1 MDWVGFRAWPEC
13 GRQPVL
19 IAAELGVGSFHLSGG
34 LPCIIRHRTRG
45 KVEQSSALWKILAS
59 RSAASK
65 LALKKV

>member
-19 IAAELGVGSFHLSGG
+19 IPAELGVGSFHLSGG
-34 LPCIIRHRTRG
+34 LPCLIRHRTRG
-45 KVEQSSALWKILAS
+45 KVEPSSALWKILAS

-65 LALKKV
+65 LAFKKV

>member
-1 MDWVGFRAWPEC
+1 MDWVGFGVWPEC

-19 IAAELGVGSFHLSGG
+19 IPAEVGVGSFHLSGG
-34 LPCIIRHRTRG
+34 HPCIIHHRTRE

-65 LALKKV
+65 VALKKV